1 MRLPFARLRRREA
14 GAGAEAT
21 LGLPA
26 HIDACLFDLDGVLTS
41 TAEVHARAWK
51 EMFDGFLENWASRSG
66 DPEKPFDI
74 EGDYERYV
82 DGLPRLDGVR
92 SFLASRDIHLP
103 EGTDGDPP
111 SALTVHALG
120 NRKNI
125 LVLNKIADDGVQP
138 YPGSRPYLEACA
150 SAGKARALVSSSANA
165 GEVARAAGL
174 ADLLQ
179 VRVDG
184 ETIAQRG
191 LAGKPAPDT
200 FLAAAREL
208 GVPPERAAVFED
220 AEAGVA
226 AGRAGG
232 FGYVVGLDRIGHGH
246 ADALRAHGADVVVTD
261 LGDLLADAYPPPTP
275 GAAGAPGTAGA
286 AGAAGGRAR
295 GEAKPRA
302 GHGR

>member
-1 MRLPFARLRRREA
+1 M
-14 GAGAEAT
+14 

-51 EMFDGFLENWASRSG
+51 EMFDDFLENWASRSG
-66 DPEKPFDI
+66 DPEEPFDI
-74 EGDYERYV
+74 GRDYESYV
-82 DGLPRLDGVR
+82 DGRPRLDGVR
-92 SFLASRDIHLP
+92 TFLTSRDIHLP
-103 EGTDGDPP
+103 EGADSDPP
-111 SALTVHALG
+111 SGLTVHALA

-125 LVLNKIADDGVQP
+125 LFQRMLTEDGVRP

-150 SAGKARALVSSSANA
+150 RAGKARALVSSSANA
-165 GEVARAAGL
+165 GEVAQAAGL

-179 VRVDG
+179 ARVDG
-184 ETIAQRG
+184 LTITERG

-200 FLAAAREL
+200 FLAAARDL

-232 FGYVVGLDRIGHGH
+232 FGYVVGLDRVGHGH
-246 ADALRAHGADVVVTD
+246 ADALRAHGADIVVSD
-261 LGDLLADAYPPPTP
+261 LGDLLADAYPPPGADEADGVGKTDHGHAP
-275 GAAGAPGTAGA
+275 GIAGRAGRAGTAGA
-286 AGAAGGRAR
+286 AGRTGRRGAVDAAGR
-295 GEAKPRA
+295 PA
-302 GHGR
+302 GHSR

>member
-1 MRLPFARLRRREA
+1 M
-14 GAGAEAT
+14 
-21 LGLPA
+21 LGLPP

-41 TAEVHARAWK
+41 TAEIHARAWK
-51 EMFDGFLENWASRSG
+51 EMFDDFLENWASRSG
-66 DPEKPFDI
+66 DPEAPFDI
-74 EGDYERYV
+74 ERDYERYV

-103 EGTDGDPP
+103 EGTAGDPP
-111 SALTVHALG
+111 SALTVNALG

-125 LVLNKIADDGVQP
+125 LVLNKIAADGVQP

-150 SAGKARALVSSSANA
+150 RAGKSRALVSSSANA

-184 ETIAQRG
+184 LTITERG

-220 AEAGVA
+220 AESGVA

-232 FGYVVGLDRIGHGH
+232 FGYVVGLDRVGHGH
-246 ADALRAHGADVVVTD
+246 ADALRAHGADVVVND
-261 LGDLLADAYPPPTP
+261 LGDLLADAYPPSD
-275 GAAGAPGTAGA
+275 A
-286 AGAAGGRAR
+286 
-295 GEAKPRA
+295 EAVVGNDRS
-302 GHGR
+302 GIHGRSLGSKASRLEQGR

>member
-1 MRLPFARLRRREA
+1 M
-14 GAGAEAT
+14 
-21 LGLPA
+21 LGLPP

-66 DPEKPFDI
+66 DPEEPFDI
-74 EGDYERYV
+74 ERDYESYV

-125 LVLNKIADDGVQP
+125 LVLNKITEDGVQP

-150 SAGKARALVSSSANA
+150 GAGKARALVSSSANA
-165 GEVARAAGL
+165 GEVARASGL

-232 FGYVVGLDRIGHGH
+232 FGYVVGLDRVGHGH

-261 LGDLLADAYPPPTP
+261 LGDLLADAYPPPPPST
-275 GAAGAPGTAGA
+275 TD
-286 AGAAGGRAR
+286 AAGGRAR
-295 GEAKPRA
+295 GRAASRA
-302 GHGR
+302 GRGR